1 MDYEERI
8 LSFKNSRFEIEKGI
22 VLQDRYMVEKMLG
35 GGFEGEVYQCRE
47 MYTGH
52 MVAAKIFY
60 PERNKQ
66 FKKSI
71 IYAKKLI
78 KLSSTPIIM
87 DYISHETMWLD
98 GVKHACIFSEYIEGI
113 LLSEFLD
120 DQKGKRLDSFLA
132 LHLLHAI
139 VRGVEQIHRNGEY
152 HGDLHLDNIII
163 QRVGLEFKLKIIDLH
178 HWGDSKKDNRD
189 EDIIKIIRIFYDLLG
204 GPKHYQ
210 KLPPA
215 IKEVICGLK
224 RGLILKKFRTITQL
238 RNHLELMEWTDGI
251 LYF

>member
-87 DYISHETMWLD
+87 DYISHETM
-98 GVKHACIFSEYIEGI
+98 
-113 LLSEFLD
+113 
-120 DQKGKRLDSFLA
+120 
-132 LHLLHAI
+132 
-139 VRGVEQIHRNGEY
+139 
-152 HGDLHLDNIII
+152 
-163 QRVGLEFKLKIIDLH
+163 
-178 HWGDSKKDNRD
+178 
-189 EDIIKIIRIFYDLLG
+189 
-204 GPKHYQ
+204 
-210 KLPPA
+210 
-215 IKEVICGLK
+215 
-224 RGLILKKFRTITQL
+224 
-238 RNHLELMEWTDGI
+238 
-251 LYF
+251 